1 MGATLLITKG
11 PPMWMTAEIEGVATD
26 DGVGLSLIELREE
39 MWDFGLLKAR
49 LHCGKATEVM

>member
-1 MGATLLITKG
+1 MLITKG

>member
-1 MGATLLITKG
+1 
-11 PPMWMTAEIEGVATD
+11 MWMTAEVEGFATD
-26 DGVGLSLIELREE
+26 DGVGLSLIEELREE